1 MKDRRPFFAACC
13 FAATALSLMLTGC
26 DSSESRARQ
35 ALADYQAASAAGDLR
50 AARIALLQLV
60 AAEDDNSSNW
70 QELGKVQIQLG
81 SYSDAYYAFTRAYE
95 LDKSNPQLLSSLTQL
110 ALLSGNIDVAEDHA
124 QKLELLA
131 PDHPAVKL
139 TYGYVALRRGD
150 FDRADQQADQLLVE
164 FPREPSANL
173 LKARILL
180 GRDKNQEAIKLLE
193 TQTQGMPTDVGS
205 WKALMALYERYRNWG
220 GVTQVATKLASLNP
234 KDTEVAFKAVDAAF
248 RGNNVEA
255 ALRGSEPFLSPDS
268 PPSHVESVL
277 TIWAE
282 RWRTPQA
289 LERVRELSRSSSPQQ
304 SLAYA
309 TYFNSVGQPDDAA
322 ALLGG
327 GAPRLPVSQMNLS
340 SNAVIAVSL
349 ALKGEVS
356 QAKTLFDQIL
366 AKEPD
371 HVYALR
377 GRINLK
383 INTGAARPAITDA
396 QRLVSVLP
404 RSARDRLLLAHAYS
418 AAGDQRQV
426 DRTLWDAFHEIPAN
440 LRLYEALR
448 THVEGSGGPEATAR
462 VDAEFEQQQ
471 DTDLSREFI

>member
-1 MKDRRPFFAACC
+1 MKYRGPFFAACC
-13 FAATALSLMLTGC
+13 FAATALCLSLTGC
-26 DSSESRARQ
+26 DSSESRARE

-60 AAEDDNSSNW
+60 AAEDDNPTNW

-95 LDKSNPQLLSSLTQL
+95 LDKSNPQVLSSLTQL
-110 ALLSGNIDVAEDHA
+110 SLLSGNIDVAEDHA

-131 PDHPAVKL
+131 PSHPAVKL
-139 TYGYVALRRGD
+139 SYGYVALRRGD
-150 FDRADQQADQLLVE
+150 FDRADQQVDQLLAQ

-180 GRDKNQEAIKLLE
+180 GRGKNQDAIKLLE
-193 TQTQGMPTDVGS
+193 TQTQGMPNDAGS
-205 WKALMALYERYRNWG
+205 WKALMALHERNRNWP
-220 GVTQVATKLASLNP
+220 GVTLAATKLASLNP
-234 KDTEVAFKAVDAAF
+234 KDTEAAFTAVDAAF
-248 RGNNVEA
+248 RGSDIEA
-255 ALRGSEPFLSPDS
+255 ALRGSEPFLQPDS
-268 PPSHVESVL
+268 PPNHVESIL

-289 LERVRELSRSSSPQQ
+289 LQRVRELSRSATPQQ
-304 SLAYA
+304 ALAYA
-309 TYFNSVGQPDDAA
+309 TYFNAVGQPDDAA

-340 SNAVIAVSL
+340 SNAVIAESL
-349 ALKGEVS
+349 ALRGELS

-377 GRINLK
+377 GRINLE
-383 INTGAARPAITDA
+383 IRTGAARAAITDA
-396 QRLVSVLP
+396 QRLVSVVP
-404 RSARDRLLLAHAYS
+404 RSDRDRLLLARAYS
-418 AAGDQRQV
+418 AAGDHRQV
-426 DRTLWDAFHEIPAN
+426 DRTLWEAFHEIPAN
-440 LRLYEALR
+440 LRLYETLR
-448 THVEGSGGPEATAR
+448 AHVERTGGPEAAAR
-462 VDAEFEQQQ
+462 VDAEFQQQQ

>member
-1 MKDRRPFFAACC
+1 MKDRGPFFAACC
-13 FAATALSLMLTGC
+13 FAATALCLTLTAC

-50 AARIALLQLV
+50 ASRLALLQLV
-60 AAEDDNSSNW
+60 SAEDDNPTNW

-95 LDKSNPQLLSSLTQL
+95 LDKSNPQVLSSLTQL
-110 ALLSGNIDVAEDHA
+110 SLLSGNVDVAEDHA

-131 PDHPAVKL
+131 PAHPAVKL

-150 FDRADQQADQLLVE
+150 YDRADQQVDQLLAE

-180 GRDKNQEAIKLLE
+180 GRGKNQDAIKLLE
-193 TQTQGMPTDVGS
+193 TQTQGMPTDAGS
-205 WKALMALYERYRNWG
+205 WKALMSLHERYRNWP
-220 GVTQVATKLASLNP
+220 GVTLAATKLASLNP
-234 KDTEVAFKAVDAAF
+234 KNTEVAYTAVDAAF
-248 RGNNVEA
+248 RGNNIEA
-255 ALRGSEPFLSPDS
+255 ALRGSEPFLQPDS
-268 PPSHVESVL
+268 PPDQVESIL

-289 LERVRELSRSSSPQQ
+289 LQRVRELSRTATPQQ
-304 SLAYA
+304 ALAYA

-327 GAPRLPVSQMNLS
+327 GAPRLPVSQTNLS
-340 SNAVIAVSL
+340 SNAVIAESL
-349 ALKGEVS
+349 ALRGELS

-377 GRINLK
+377 GRINLE
-383 INTGAARPAITDA
+383 IRTGAARAAITDA
-396 QRLVSVLP
+396 QRLISVVP
-404 RSARDRLLLAHAYS
+404 RSARDRLLLARAYS
-418 AAGDQRQV
+418 AAGDERQV

-440 LRLYEALR
+440 LRLYVTLR
-448 THVEGSGGPEATAR
+448 AHVARTGGPEAATR
-462 VDAEFEQQQ
+462 VDAEFQQQQ

>member
-1 MKDRRPFFAACC
+1 MKHRSPFFAACC
-13 FAATALSLMLTGC
+13 FVATALCLFLAGC

-35 ALADYQAASAAGDLR
+35 ALADYQAASAAGDIR

-60 AAEDDNSSNW
+60 AAEDDNASNW

-81 SYSDAYYAFTRAYE
+81 SYNDAYYAFSRAYE
-95 LDKSNPQLLSSLTQL
+95 LDKSNPQVLSSLTQL
-110 ALLSGNIDVAEDHA
+110 ALLSGNIDTAEDHA

-131 PDHPAVKL
+131 PSHPAVKL
-139 TYGYVALRRGD
+139 TYGYVALRRAD
-150 FDRADQQADQLLVE
+150 FDRADQQVDQLLAE

-180 GRDKNQEAIKLLE
+180 GRGKSQEAIKLLE
-193 TQTQGMPTDVGS
+193 TQTQGMPTDAGS
-205 WKALMALYERYRNWG
+205 WKALMALHERHGNWP
-220 GVTQVATKLASLNP
+220 GVTLAATNLANLNP
-234 KDTEVAFKAVDAAF
+234 KDAEVSFKA
-248 RGNNVEA
+248 VEA
-255 ALRGSEPFLSPDS
+255 ALRANNIETALRTSEPFLRPDA
-268 PPSHVESVL
+268 PPSHVESIL

-282 RWRTPQA
+282 RWRTPEAIQ
-289 LERVRELSRSSSPQQ
+289 RVRELSRSASPQQ

-309 TYFNSVGQPDDAA
+309 TYFNSVGKPDDAA

-340 SNAVIAVSL
+340 SNAVIAESL
-349 ALKGEVS
+349 SLKGELS

-366 AKEPD
+366 AIEPD

-377 GRINLK
+377 GRINLR
-383 INTGAARPAITDA
+383 IRTGAARAAVTDA
-396 QRLVSVLP
+396 QRLVSVVP
-404 RSARDRLLLAHAYS
+404 RSARDRLLLARAYS

-426 DRTLWDAFHEIPAN
+426 DRTLWDAFHEITAN
-440 LRLYEALR
+440 LRLYETLR
-448 THVEGSGGPEATAR
+448 SHVERSGGPEAAAR
-462 VDAEFEQQQ
+462 VDAEFQQQQ